1 MTKRYVALGSSMAA
15 GPGIPPRARDAPLR
29 AARSAA
35 NYPHLVAE
43 RLGLDLV
50 DVTYSGATTANVLT
64 DRQHGSPP
72 QAGVLDGSEVLV
84 TVTIGGN
91 DVGYAPLLTAA
102 GLPPVLRSAP
112 LLGDRLREL
121 LDPTARDRAL
131 VAVEESLTRVGRIV
145 RQRAPRARVFFVDYL
160 TVLPPAGQPAA
171 PVSDVDAAL
180 GRRVAATLERLTAE
194 AAAANRL
201 RAGVGCRRKPRPPR
215 VVGAPVDGEAVEVR
229 RAAAGPTGSRPPQR
243 RWHAGGGR
251 SGHRAS
257 RKSAQRSPI
266 MIDGALVLARG
277 IRGSAEASATRRLS
291 TPRTRSLSSSG
302 LSASPPMATLQAG

>member
-91 DVGYAPLLTAA
+91 DVGYVPLLTAA

-131 VAVEESLTRVGRIV
+131 VAVEESLKRVGRIV

-194 AAAANRL
+194 AAAATGCGLVSAADASRDHHAWSAHPWTV
-201 RAGVGCRRKPRPPR
+201 RPSRFGVPLPGRP
-215 VVGAPVDGEAVEVR
+215 VPVHPN
-229 RAAAGPTGSRPPQR
+229 AAGMRAVADLVIGQAENPRSAR
-243 RWHAGGGR
+243 R
-251 SGHRAS
+251 S
-257 RKSAQRSPI
+257 
-266 MIDGALVLARG
+266 
-277 IRGSAEASATRRLS
+277 
-291 TPRTRSLSSSG
+291 
-302 LSASPPMATLQAG
+302 